1 MSAPAPTVQL
11 LKYADEVDVNVAP
24 QDVNLV
30 DLEGY
35 GHRVQVTVD
44 RAALQAALSWSR
56 AVGSARPVGHI
67 AADASAEATALEAAI
82 VAALNSSY
90 NDTDAVSDKLS
101 FASSILDSNTDARI
115 RKNGAVSA
123 NDLMMAY
130 VLYKVYGSSAANTS
144 EVVFN
149 LQDAHEMLES
159 PAYAAAIMAS
169 FQAAEAQSDAS
180 GNEKGA
186 IDAMFRDLLS
196 ADPLRFFDASG
207 AQVPGLFETNA
218 DASGSGN
225 WNLVDGDTIE
235 IRTKFTFEHPV
246 TLRTTLDVAQNLTP
260 LPSQANDETVYIP
273 AGATL
278 HMRLQLVAGTPSA

>member
-1 MSAPAPTVQL
+1 MSAPTPTVQL
-11 LKYADEVDVNVAP
+11 LKYADEVEVDVAP

-30 DLEGY
+30 DFDGY

-44 RAALQAALSWSR
+44 RSKLQAALSWSR
-56 AVGSARPVGHI
+56 AMGSARPVGHF
-67 AADASAEATALEAAI
+67 ADASGELEAAI

-90 NDTDAVSDKLS
+90 SDTDAVSEKLS
-101 FASSILDSNTDARI
+101 FSSAILDSNTDARI
-115 RKNGAVSA
+115 RKDGAVSA

-130 VLYKVYGSSAANTS
+130 VLYKVYGSSAASTS

-159 PAYAAAIMAS
+159 SAYANAIIES
-169 FQAAEAQSDAS
+169 FEAAELLSDAS

-186 IDAMFRDLLS
+186 IDAMFRDLLA

-207 AQVPGLFETNA
+207 TQVPGLFETNA

-235 IRTKFTFEHPV
+235 IRTKFTFEHAV

-260 LPSQANDETVYIP
+260 LPSQANDETVFIP

-278 HMRLQLVAGTPSA
+278 HIRLQLVAGTPAV